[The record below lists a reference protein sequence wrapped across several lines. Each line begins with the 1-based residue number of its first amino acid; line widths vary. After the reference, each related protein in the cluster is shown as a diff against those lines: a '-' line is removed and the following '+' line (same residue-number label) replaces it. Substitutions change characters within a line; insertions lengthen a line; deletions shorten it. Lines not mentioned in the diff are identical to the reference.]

1 MGMKKQITD
10 FIKKQSIWFI
20 LLLSLIFFGTMQ
32 ANFLTLRNFQNI
44 FLQISINGLMAI
56 GMTYLM
62 INGEID
68 LSVGMIY
75 ALCAA
80 VVIGFQPLGIIPS
93 VLAALA
99 TGMVIGAINGIFVAK
114 AEINSFIVTLGAM
127 IGVRGLLFVYTGERA
142 ILGTDLRFTYLASTR
157 IGGVFPLPALIFLVF
172 LAIGEYFLR
181 NTSHGRNAY
190 AIGGNQDAA
199 EKAGIAVKKHLIINF
214 VLSGAMAATAGIIAA
229 SRMNTATPTLG
240 RMNHLWV
247 IIAVVL
253 GGTDLK
259 GGYGNLVRTL
269 GGIFVIGILDNGL
282 NLMGVH
288 TFYNMLFM
296 GTILILVIFIGKK
309 FEPLKS

>member
-1 MGMKKQITD
+1 MKKQIID
-10 FIKKQSIWFI
+10 FIKKQSIWII
-20 LLLSLIFFGTMQ
+20 LLTSIIFFGAMQ

-56 GMTYLM
+56 GMTYLI

-93 VLAALA
+93 VLIALA
-99 TGMVIGAINGIFVAK
+99 TGMVIGAINGVFVAK
-114 AEINSFIVTLGAM
+114 AEINSFIVTLAAM

-142 ILGTDLRFTYLASTR
+142 ILGTELSFTYLASTR
-157 IGGVFPLPALIFLVF
+157 IGFFPLPTLIFLVF
-172 LAIGEYFLR
+172 LAVGEYVLR

-214 VLSGAMAATAGIIAA
+214 MLSGAMAATAGIIAA

-253 GGTDLK
+253 GGTNLK

-269 GGIFVIGILDNGL
+269 GGILVIGILDNGL